1 MKAFVLTLLGLAFAV
16 SSTDFSSYLFSEY
29 ERVQLLS
36 NFTPNDAYLKAL
48 INGEVNDDEFTNFTW
63 KSNNTLAVI
72 GYLNGWHNDDKTKG
86 DYLRQLNDRKKELS
100 SGRLTP
106 SYDEGKDLNS
116 ILSGVYSGLSYGFV
130 FLPDKSQLRNY
141 KKEYWTYYSFLV
153 GQQQKREALLR
164 EHSERIALLKKEL
177 NFLYQKAKELCSQDW
192 TPKWT
197 PKPDELVNG
206 TGTLKYEPIVYEIQ
220 SLRSR
225 LKDLACLQVLTQIQT
240 TKVQLEL
247 AELNLYDL
255 SVSYN
260 KLLNE
265 ERRLLESGR

>member
-1 MKAFVLTLLGLAFAV
+1 MRVFVLAFLSLAFAV
-16 SSTDFSSYLFSEY
+16 SSTDFSSSLFSEY
-29 ERVQLLS
+29 ERVQLS
-36 NFTPNDAYLKAL
+36 NFTPDDAYLKAL
-48 INGEVNDDEFTNFTW
+48 INGEVKSDKFMEFTW
-63 KSNNTLAVI
+63 KSNNTPASI
-72 GYLNGWHNDDKTKG
+72 GYLNGWYNDDKTKG
-86 DYLRQLNDRKKELS
+86 DYLKQLNERKNKLS
-100 SGRLTP
+100 LGRLSP
-106 SYDEGKDLNS
+106 SYDDAKDLNA
-116 ILSGVYSGLSYGFV
+116 ILSGVYSGLSVGFV
-130 FLPDKSQLRNY
+130 FLPDKSQLGNY

-164 EHSERIALLKKEL
+164 EHSERIAELKKEL
-177 NFLYQKAKELCSQDW
+177 SFLYQKAKELCSQDW

-206 TGTLKYEPIVYEIQ
+206 TGTLKYEPIVYELQ
-220 SLRSR
+220 VLRSN

-247 AELNLYDL
+247 AELSLYDL

-265 ERRLLESGR
+265 ERQLLERGR